1 MKNKKIIFE
10 QTKKYIDGLFEKP
23 KPSTNF
29 LPKWYKEEKLFTN
42 KENVF
47 LKALKKIE
55 YGTTYKLCVPV
66 VDSLTAGYMLE
77 LPADIVVTNK
87 NIDGGYEPF
96 ISWGV
101 DFPILDNRDIRS
113 LGNYP
118 MPKGFCDLFLRWI
131 IDWKIVTPKGYSL
144 WVTHPSHR
152 HDLPFFTLTGFVDTD
167 KHPNSLYLPFFIEK
181 NFEGVIPAGTPIAQ
195 IIPIKRDYWKSFEK
209 KYIEKNNYNSLNSVK
224 IHIIRTYKKM
234 YWTKKKY
241 E

>member
-10 QTKKYIDGLFEKP
+10 QTKKYIEGLFEKP

-42 KENVF
+42 EENVF
-47 LKALKKIE
+47 LKAFKKLE
-55 YGTTYKLCVPV
+55 YGATYKLCVPV

-77 LPADIVVTNK
+77 LPADVVVTNK
-87 NIDGGYEPF
+87 DTNGGYAPF
-96 ISWGV
+96 ITWAV
-101 DFPILDNRDIRS
+101 DFTIVDTQDIKA
-113 LGNYP
+113 LGKYP
-118 MPKGFCDLFLRWI
+118 VPKGFSDVFFRWVV
-131 IDWKIVTPKGYSL
+131 DWKIITPKGYSL
-144 WVTHPSHR
+144 WTTHPSHR

-167 KHPNSLYLPFFIEK
+167 KHPNSLYFPFFIEK

-195 IIPIKRDYWKSFEK
+195 IIPIKRDSWKSFEK
-209 KYIEKNNYNSLNSVK
+209 KYIEKNNYNSLNNVK
-224 IHIIRTYKKM
+224 INIIRTYKKR